1 MNILV
6 TFPAPREKF
15 EKLKELGNVYF
26 MEDINDQN
34 FLNDID
40 IIFVYRWHAELANI
54 NINKMK
60 NLKIIQSLLA
70 GVDNIPFSQ
79 ISDKIV
85 LKNSGA
91 SSDVIAEHVFALILA
106 KTRNI
111 IFHNS
116 SMRTGK
122 FEQLMPA
129 ISLRGK
135 VIGILGY
142 GSIGKEIAKIARAF
156 NMHVF
161 GISRHRYPELD
172 FNGTLEDLDYVLKS
186 SDIVVISLPLN
197 KYTKNIIDK
206 NKLNLM
212 KHNAILVNIAR
223 GNIINEKD
231 LFEFLSEHR
240 EFTACLD
247 VWWHY
252 PRNETFKQDYPF
264 ESLENVI
271 MTPHVSGIY
280 EGYLD
285 RMIENGIESIF
296 RFLNGSV
303 ENVVDVK
310 DYI

>member
-15 EKLKELGNVYF
+15 EKLKNLGNVYF
-26 MEDINDQN
+26 MDDIKDQKL
-34 FLNDID
+34 LNDID
-40 IIFVYRWHAELANI
+40 IIFVYRWHLELANI
-54 NINKMK
+54 NINSMK

-116 SMRTGK
+116 SMRSGK

-135 VIGILGY
+135 AIGILGY
-142 GSIGKEIAKIARAF
+142 GSIGKEIANIARAF
-156 NMHVF
+156 NMQVF
-161 GISRHRYPELD
+161 GISRHKHPELD
-172 FNGTLEDLDYVLKS
+172 FSGTFEDLDHVLKS
-186 SDIVVISLPLN
+186 SDVVVISLPLN
-197 KYTKNIIDK
+197 KYTKNLIDK
-206 NKLNLM
+206 DKLSLM
-212 KHNAILVNIAR
+212 KRDAILVNISR

-231 LFEFLSEHR
+231 LFEFLIKNR

-252 PRNETFKQDYPF
+252 PRDESFKQDYPF
-264 ESLENVI
+264 ENLENVI
-271 MTPHVSGIY
+271 MTPHASGIY

-285 RMIENGIESIF
+285 RMIENGIENIF
-296 RFLNGSV
+296 RFLNGSM
-303 ENVVDVK
+303 ENVVDVR
-310 DYI
+310 DYL

>member
-6 TFPAPREKF
+6 TFPAPHEKF
-15 EKLKELGNVYF
+15 ERLKELGDVYF
-26 MEDINDQN
+26 IEDIINQDV
-34 FLNDID
+34 LDSID
-40 IIFVYRWHAELANI
+40 IIYVYRWHVELENI

-79 ISDKIV
+79 ISGKIV

-91 SSDVIAEHVFALILA
+91 LSDVIAEHVFALILA

-111 IFHNS
+111 TFHNS

-122 FEQLMPA
+122 FEQLKPA

-142 GSIGKEIAKIARAF
+142 GSIGKEIAKLARAF
-156 NMHVF
+156 NMQVF
-161 GISRHRYPELD
+161 GISRHKDPELD
-172 FNGTLEDLDYVLKS
+172 FSGTFEDLDYILKS

-197 KYTKNIIDK
+197 KYTKNIIYID
-206 NKLNLM
+206 KLNLM

-231 LFEFLSEHR
+231 LFEFLSEHM

-252 PRNETFKQDYPF
+252 PQNETFKQDYPF
-264 ESLENVI
+264 ENLENVI

-296 RFLNGSV
+296 RFLNGSI
-303 ENVVDVK
+303 ENVVDVR